1 MYTWYHMASSSWNHE
16 TSIPNDSREDL
27 SRSRAHRAHLL
38 QLVFQHLNLLLACVG
53 SMLRQVLLPAWNSL
67 VSFCDI
73 SPMQDSLIL
82 RVSKESFRFS
92 CWRST
97 CSRSAI
103 FSDTNSATFQL
114 QPATL
119 LGPSLTRWKWHLLFT
134 WLLTVFHCFPL
145 FPFSK
150 DLRNLLS
157 WLVFWAPAWS
167 FEISQVRASSAMV
180 APEPSSACAARMAC
194 ATSHCK
200 HKSLNAP
207 KS

>member
-119 LGPSLTRWKWHLLFT
+119 LGPSLTRWKRHLLFT

-145 FPFSK
+145 SLFKRFKKPFILAS
-150 DLRNLLS
+150 LLS
-157 WLVFWAPAWS
+157 AGLKFRNITSPRLFRHGSSGTLICMRCPDGLCYFALQT
-167 FEISQVRASSAMV
+167 QV
-180 APEPSSACAARMAC
+180 
-194 ATSHCK
+194 T
-200 HKSLNAP
+200 
-207 KS
+207 

>member
-27 SRSRAHRAHLL
+27 SGSRAHRAHLL

-119 LGPSLTRWKWHLLFT
+119 LGPSLTRW
-134 WLLTVFHCFPL
+134 
-145 FPFSK
+145 
-150 DLRNLLS
+150 
-157 WLVFWAPAWS
+157 LVFRAPAWS